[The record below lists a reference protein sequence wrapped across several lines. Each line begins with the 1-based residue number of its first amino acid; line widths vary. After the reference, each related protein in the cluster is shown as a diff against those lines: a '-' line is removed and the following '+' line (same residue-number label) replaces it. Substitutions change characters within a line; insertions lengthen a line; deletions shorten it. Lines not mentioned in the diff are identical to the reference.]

1 MISSEDS
8 SRRSSIPCVPVNYKG
23 SKRQKAGKSL
33 IPRFMFKQAKPTI
46 DYFSLKKDSAK
57 TKNSVSYS
65 PTDYCEPLKI
75 KGSYISRKTAKK
87 VESLLSSFQDKP
99 RQKSVNLPGKSK
111 IPVPKKTNV
120 STPSTTT
127 TRTSHR
133 NCTTCSHRASSLKNT
148 VNTVKKKNSRVRFNL
163 TKDNQDNQD
172 NQVHY
177 STSIKKPLQN
187 LFKKRVSPLQPSTT
201 LIKSVDLSPNSNSH
215 KENTVSPL
223 QKPSTPTLIKNDDLS
238 QPSTPT
244 LIKSD
249 DSSPTSDLYK
259 ENTVS
264 PSTPTLIKND
274 DLSPTFNS
282 HKENTSPLQPSTP
295 KSDDLSPFN
304 SHNVSPLQSYTPTS
318 PETNDLVFVCTPTLI
333 KSDDLSPTSNSHKET
348 NDLVF
353 ICTPTLIKSDDLS
366 PPTSNSHEKND
377 LVLVC
382 SSLKIKYTSLK
393 IKPEA
398 SISITHSN
406 VEVSTTS
413 IIKPELASILL
424 YKAEKD
430 LSSTKQ
436 QADENVEYAPTLVGN
451 VCKNI
456 VRFSNFISKIKTL
469 V

>member
-1 MISSEDS
+1 MISSEGS

-23 SKRQKAGKSL
+23 SKRQKAENSL
-33 IPRFMFKQAKPTI
+33 IPRFMFKQAKPAI

-57 TKNSVSYS
+57 TKKSVSYS
-65 PTDYCEPLKI
+65 PTVYCEPLKI
-75 KGSYISRKTAKK
+75 KGSYISRKAAKK
-87 VESLLSSFQDKP
+87 VESLLSNFQDKP
-99 RQKSVNLPGKSK
+99 RQKNVTLPGKSK

-172 NQVHY
+172 NQVDY
-177 STSIKKPLQN
+177 STSTSIKKPLQN
-187 LFKKRVSPLQPSTT
+187 LFKRRVSPLQPSTT
-201 LIKSVDLSPNSNSH
+201 LIKSDDLSPNSNSH

-223 QKPSTPTLIKNDDLS
+223 QKPSTPTLIKNDNL
-238 QPSTPT
+238 
-244 LIKSD
+244 
-249 DSSPTSDLYK
+249 SPTSDLYK

-264 PSTPTLIKND
+264 PLQKPSTPTLIKND

-333 KSDDLSPTSNSHKET
+333 KSDDLSPPTSNSHKET

-377 LVLVC
+377 LV
-382 SSLKIKYTSLK
+382 
-393 IKPEA
+393 
-398 SISITHSN
+398 N

-436 QADENVEYAPTLVGN
+436 QADENVENAPTLVGN

>member
-1 MISSEDS
+1 MISSEGS

-23 SKRQKAGKSL
+23 SKRQKAGNSL
-33 IPRFMFKQAKPTI
+33 IPRFMFKQAKPAI

-57 TKNSVSYS
+57 TKKSVSYS
-65 PTDYCEPLKI
+65 PTVYCEPLKI
-75 KGSYISRKTAKK
+75 KGSYISRKAAKK
-87 VESLLSSFQDKP
+87 VESLLSNFQDKP
-99 RQKSVNLPGKSK
+99 RQKNVTLPGKSK

-120 STPSTTT
+120 STPLTTTT

-172 NQVHY
+172 NQVDY
-177 STSIKKPLQN
+177 STSTSIKKPLQN
-187 LFKKRVSPLQPSTT
+187 LFKKRVSPLP
-201 LIKSVDLSPNSNSH
+201 LIKSDDLSPNSNSH

-238 QPSTPT
+238 
-244 LIKSD
+244 
-249 DSSPTSDLYK
+249 PTSDLYK

-264 PSTPTLIKND
+264 PLQKPSTPTLIKND
-274 DLSPTFNS
+274 DLSPT
-282 HKENTSPLQPSTP
+282 
-295 KSDDLSPFN
+295 FN

-333 KSDDLSPTSNSHKET
+333 KSDDLSPPTSNSHKET

-436 QADENVEYAPTLVGN
+436 QADENVENAPTLVGN